1 MIDEYLITCGVCG
14 HKGYL
19 EEDFCVESEEDDW
32 AAIVCEHC
40 GTAMGFNPYCYLD
53 VPAIIKH
60 ENHWSGG
67 MV

>member
-1 MIDEYLITCGVCG
+1 MVDEYLITCGICG

-19 EEDFCVESEEDDW
+19 EEDFYVEPEEDDY
-32 AAIVCEHC
+32 AATVCEHC
-40 GTAMGFNPYCYLD
+40 GAAMGFNLYCYLD